1 MCDYGRLNYKYLEAD
16 GRLLEPQ
23 LRSENRLVP
32 ADWPTAIGQ
41 AALHL
46 KQFAASEI
54 AIVAS
59 GRMTNEELWLTAQ
72 LVRSLGVKFIDIV
85 PRRGR
90 GDKILF
96 SKDRNPN
103 TNGARLILGS
113 RSAPGAKLMAIAHA
127 VRSGEVKALVI
138 LKENAMHLGLS
149 LEELARLSALIVMNN
164 LHNAATEQA
173 SVVLPACGFAEKRGS
188 MINGKGRL
196 QRLNRATRPPGNARD
211 DWEILRD
218 LLQAI
223 GGGDSLHS
231 IEDVFRRMSET
242 VPQFA
247 GFSLSKIGDLGV
259 HILEIEELPPTYPSD
274 EEAIE
279 QAIAVQAARRGVR
292 HQLDQAQA
300 HPGLS
305 AIRQGEPEAAPRR

>member
-1 MCDYGRLNYKYLEAD
+1 MCDYGRLNYKYLEAQE
-16 GRLLEPQ
+16 RLLEPQ
-23 LRSENRLVP
+23 IQSEGRLVP

-41 AALHL
+41 AALRL
-46 KQFAASEI
+46 KQFAAPEI
-54 AIVAS
+54 AIVCS

-72 LVRSLGVKFIDIV
+72 LVNSLGVKRVDIV
-85 PRRGR
+85 PRRWQ
-90 GDKILF
+90 GDQILL

-103 TNGARLILGS
+103 TNGVRLILRSG
-113 RSAPGAKLMAIAHA
+113 SAPGAGLTAIANA

-149 LEELARLSALIVMNN
+149 VEALAQLPALIVMNSLQN
-164 LHNAATEQA
+164 PATEKA

-188 MINGKGRL
+188 MVNGKGRL

-247 GFSLSKIGDLGV
+247 GLNLSKIGDLGV
-259 HILEIEELPPTYPSD
+259 HILEMEELPPTHPQD

-279 QAIAVQAARRGVR
+279 EAIEIQARRRAVHEQVHEAR
-292 HQLDQAQA
+292 A
-300 HPGLS
+300 HTGAS
-305 AIRQGEPEAAPRR
+305 KIQRETAPRQ

>member
-1 MCDYGRLNYKYLEAD
+1 
-16 GRLLEPQ
+16 
-23 LRSENRLVP
+23 LV
-32 ADWPTAIGQ
+32 
-41 AALHL
+41 
-46 KQFAASEI
+46 
-54 AIVAS
+54 
-59 GRMTNEELWLTAQ
+59 
-72 LVRSLGVKFIDIV
+72 DIV

-90 GDKILF
+90 ADKILL

-113 RSAPGAKLMAIAHA
+113 RSAPGARIMAIADA
-127 VRSGEVKALVI
+127 VRTGGIKALVI

-149 LEELARLSALIVMNN
+149 VEELARLPALIVMNN
-164 LHNAATEQA
+164 LHNAVTEKA

-188 MINGKGRL
+188 MVNGKGRL

-247 GFSLSKIGDLGV
+247 GLSLSKIGDLGV
-259 HILEIEELPPTYPSD
+259 HILEIEELPPTHPSD
-274 EEAIE
+274 DDAIE

-292 HQLDQAQA
+292 HELDHIQA
-300 HPGLS
+300 HPGAS
-305 AIRQGEPEAAPRR
+305 AIRQVETATPPR

>member
-1 MCDYGRLNYKYLEAD
+1 
-16 GRLLEPQ
+16 
-23 LRSENRLVP
+23 LVP

-72 LVRSLGVKFIDIV
+72 LVSSLGVQWVDIV

-90 GDKILF
+90 GDNILL

-113 RSAPGAKLMAIAHA
+113 RSAPGAKLMAIADA
-127 VRSGEVKALVI
+127 VRSGGIKALLI

-149 LEELARLSALIVMNN
+149 VEELGRLPAIIVMNN
-164 LHNAATEQA
+164 LHNAATEKA

-188 MINGKGRL
+188 MVNGKGRL

-247 GFSLSKIGDLGV
+247 GLSLSKIGDLGV
-259 HILEIEELPPTYPSD
+259 HILDIEELPPTHPSD
-274 EEAIE
+274 EEAIQ
-279 QAIAVQAARRGVR
+279 QAIAVQAARRSVR
-292 HQLDQAQA
+292 SDLDHAKDHVGASMNREVETQAT
-300 HPGLS
+300 
-305 AIRQGEPEAAPRR
+305 PRR

>member
-1 MCDYGRLNYKYLEAD
+1 
-16 GRLLEPQ
+16 LL
-23 LRSENRLVP
+23 
-32 ADWPTAIGQ
+32 
-41 AALHL
+41 
-46 KQFAASEI
+46 
-54 AIVAS
+54 
-59 GRMTNEELWLTAQ
+59 
-72 LVRSLGVKFIDIV
+72 
-85 PRRGR
+85 
-90 GDKILF
+90 

-113 RSAPGAKLMAIAHA
+113 RTAPGAKLMAITDA
-127 VRSGEVKALVI
+127 VRSGGIKALVI

-149 LEELARLSALIVMNN
+149 IEELARLPALIVMNN
-164 LHNAATEQA
+164 LRNAVTEKA
-173 SVVLPACGFAEKRGS
+173 NVVLPACGFAEKRGS

-211 DWEILRD
+211 DWEIVRD

-247 GFSLSKIGDLGV
+247 GLSLSKIGDLGV
-259 HILEIEELPPTYPSD
+259 HVLEIEELPPTHASD

-279 QAIAVQAARRGVR
+279 QAIAIQAARRNVR
-292 HQLDQAQA
+292 HELDHAQA
-300 HPGLS
+300 HPAAS
-305 AIRQGEPEAAPRR
+305 PIRQVEPEASPSR